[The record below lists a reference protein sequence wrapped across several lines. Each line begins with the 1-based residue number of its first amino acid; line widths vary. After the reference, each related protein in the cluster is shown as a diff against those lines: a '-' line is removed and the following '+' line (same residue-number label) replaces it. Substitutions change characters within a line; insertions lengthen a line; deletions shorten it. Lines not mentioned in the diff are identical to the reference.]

1 MKVKVKFQSFVS
13 LIQDDNERELTVYLI
28 YYSTSSIEEA
38 NASLKVNNIGE
49 TTFNPEPL
57 PLVVKVPEYGAE
69 AGSGAS
75 PARRTMPKG
84 GAAAFRFVTW

>member
-1 MKVKVKFQSFVS
+1 MKVKFQSFVS

-57 PLVVKVPEYGAE
+57 PLV
-69 AGSGAS
+69 GSGAS